1 MSRIF
6 YEDHPC
12 TGKPE
17 VATLVLLHGWGL
29 HSGVWRD
36 FLPVLTPHFHVRC
49 IDLPGFGRSAAMRVP
64 DSLDDMV
71 AAVMQVAPDKAALGK
86 AVWAGWSLG
95 GLVALA
101 LAARH
106 PEKVAGLALLAA
118 TPCFVQRQDWATAM
132 PADVFAAFSASV
144 QQNPEYAL
152 QYFLALQCKGSVS
165 MKRDLRFLQ
174 AVDQMESVPS
184 REALLSGLE
193 VLANN
198 DLRAVLASL
207 SVPVLCVLGEQDAL
221 LPCAVAET
229 VQQINTACTVE
240 LIAGAAHVPFVS
252 HPLPCRDA
260 LLALAQACV
269 QKSP

>member
-64 DSLDDMV
+64 DSLDSMV
-71 AAVMQVAPDKAALGK
+71 AVVMQAAPEK

-101 LAARH
+101 LAARY
-106 PEKVAGLALLAA
+106 PEKVAALALLAA
-118 TPCFVQRQDWATAM
+118 TPCFVQRQDWAMAM

-144 QQNPEYAL
+144 QQSPEHAL
-152 QYFLALQCKGSVS
+152 QHFLALQCKGSVS

-174 AVDQMESVPS
+174 AVSQMESVPS

-207 SVPVLCVLGEQDAL
+207 SVPVLYVLGEQDAL
-221 LPCAVAET
+221 VPCAVAET
-229 VQQINTACTVE
+229 VRQINTACTVE

-252 HPLPCRDA
+252 HPLQCRNA
-260 LLALAQACV
+260 LLGLAQASA
-269 QKSP
+269 QRGS